1 MFKIYNLKEGI
12 KTTNKI
18 INDIMFLYDFRSKK
32 TYFTRMGRSKMKFND
47 IILFIL
53 NFVKKTLQIEL
64 DDFFKKV
71 HENDITITKQA
82 FSQAR
87 RKVLPEA
94 FIYLLDKINE
104 GFYSV
109 PFKKYRGYRLLA
121 IDGTVLQLHN
131 SEELKNTYGYIENQN
146 AKVARARAS
155 ALYDIENDMI
165 VASKLEHYRIGER
178 ETAEKLLNKLCELGK
193 YNDLILFDRGYPSK
207 DFIDF
212 IETKNLKYLM
222 RVSTRFLKIVVNA
235 PKEDQ
240 VIEVKHNQV
249 TLKIRVI
256 KFKLDSGITEILI
269 TNIFDEGFSVADF
282 KELYFKRWAIEV
294 KYNEIKNKL
303 QIENFTGKTQMAIE
317 QDFYATIYLANMVSL
332 AKKDAERSMAEKYTD
347 KNLKYEYKINTN
359 ILIGK
364 LKDTLITLIAM
375 NNPWKRSRMLKFI
388 QEEIE
393 RNVIPIRPNR
403 TFERKENRNTQMI
416 NRMNKKRSL

>member
-32 TYFTRMGRSKMKFND
+32 TYFTRMGRSKMNFNN

-64 DDFFKKV
+64 DNFFKKV
-71 HENDITITKQA
+71 HKNDITITKQA

-87 RKVLPEA
+87 RKVLPGA

-109 PFKKYRGYRLLA
+109 PFKKYSGYRLLA
-121 IDGTVLQLHN
+121 IDDTVLQLHN

-146 AKVARARAS
+146 DKVARARAS

-207 DFIDF
+207 DFIEF
-212 IETKNLKYLM
+212 IETKNLKY
-222 RVSTRFLKIVVNA
+222 
-235 PKEDQ
+235 
-240 VIEVKHNQV
+240 
-249 TLKIRVI
+249 
-256 KFKLDSGITEILI
+256 
-269 TNIFDEGFSVADF
+269 
-282 KELYFKRWAIEV
+282 
-294 KYNEIKNKL
+294 
-303 QIENFTGKTQMAIE
+303 
-317 QDFYATIYLANMVSL
+317 
-332 AKKDAERSMAEKYTD
+332 
-347 KNLKYEYKINTN
+347 EYKVNTN

-364 LKDTLITLIAM
+364 FKDTLITLIAI

-393 RNVIPIRPNR
+393 RNVIPIRPDR

-416 NRMNKKRSL
+416 NRMNKKRAL